1 MIKNKDKVTSFEK
14 NAKKL
19 ITKYMIPG
27 VAIGLA
33 QDAIPVYEKGFG
45 FRNVDNQLPVTMD
58 TVFGIASVTK
68 SFTCM
73 AIMQLQEAGKLSVQD
88 PVFKYLPELLNLRN
102 TTDKMTVHH
111 FMTHSAG
118 LPPLPTILYANKKSV
133 DITQSEYK
141 DFKHN
146 DSNQKSIHD
155 YEQLMEFISQLE
167 FDLLGEPGS
176 EFSYS
181 NDCYALLGAIIERVS
196 GVPFERYIKENILLP
211 AGMINSCFLFEELP
225 GNKNIT
231 SLYASRMKDHK
242 AEIFEDSTWP
252 DAPSMRAAGYLK
264 STVRDMLKYTRIFT
278 NNGKVGENQILNS
291 NSVQQM
297 IYPHIEFEPG
307 KYYGYGFMIDPN
319 YFGGTLIE
327 HGGNFKGIASQLC
340 IIPERRIAG
349 VILTNLARVP
359 SPKILKGALNIVEN
373 RNFDATSDNYE
384 EFECT
389 LKDLYEYE
397 GTYISIA
404 ENRFIISV
412 EGGSLQ
418 FSIHE
423 EGIPIQCI
431 GKDTFLASIRDQSEV
446 IRFIRNNKGEIVRLA
461 YHYRQY
467 HKLV

>member
-1 MIKNKDKVTSFEK
+1 M
-14 NAKKL
+14 
-19 ITKYMIPG
+19 
-27 VAIGLA
+27 
-33 QDAIPVYEKGFG
+33 
-45 FRNVDNQLPVTMD
+45 
-58 TVFGIASVTK
+58 
-68 SFTCM
+68 
-73 AIMQLQEAGKLSVQD
+73 
-88 PVFKYLPELLNLRN
+88 
-102 TTDKMTVHH
+102 
-111 FMTHSAG
+111 
-118 LPPLPTILYANKKSV
+118 
-133 DITQSEYK
+133 
-141 DFKHN
+141 
-146 DSNQKSIHD
+146 
-155 YEQLMEFISQLE
+155 
-167 FDLLGEPGS
+167 
-176 EFSYS
+176 
-181 NDCYALLGAIIERVS
+181 
-196 GVPFERYIKENILLP
+196 
-211 AGMINSCFLFEELP
+211 FEELP
-225 GNKNIT
+225 GNNNIT
-231 SLYASRMKDHK
+231 SLYASKMNDHK

-264 STVRDMLKYTRIFT
+264 STVRDMLKYTSIFT

-291 NSVQQM
+291 NSVQKM

-340 IIPERRIAG
+340 IIPERGIAG

-359 SPKILKGALNIVEN
+359 SPTILKGALNIVEN
-373 RNFDATSDNYE
+373 RNFDATSENYE
-384 EFECT
+384 AFECT